1 MKLNPDSLFDE
12 IRHLFFPRR
21 CVLCSKITENLSRA
35 TPLCSACRQVW
46 QAALLKPC
54 PECGQITMRCR
65 CLPAALQKEKAAGVK
80 LPQTEFYHLMPYE
93 SGNLRAPA
101 VKLLLRL
108 KRQKDADALD
118 FLASQMMPLCECAIA
133 EHRVDAAMDKRNA
146 DWIITYTPRSRKASA
161 KNGFDQSAALAKR
174 LSHLLGI
181 PCKQCFRHVRG
192 RNTAQKTLNSAGR
205 LENAGKSYQ
214 LYSKIELNGKRVL
227 LVDDILTTGA
237 TLSACAGLLLTA
249 GAAAC
254 ICVTAA
260 KTVLQP

>member
-1 MKLNPDSLFDE
+1 MKLNPDVLFDE

-21 CVLCSKITENLSRA
+21 CVLCSKITEPLSRA
-35 TPLCSACRQVW
+35 TPLCPACRQIW
-46 QAALLKPC
+46 KTALLKPC

-65 CLPAALQKEKAAGVK
+65 CLPAAVRKAKTAGVK
-80 LPQTEFYHLMPYE
+80 LPHTEFYHLMPYE
-93 SGNLRAPA
+93 SGNLSAPA
-101 VKLLLRL
+101 VKLLLHL

-133 EHRVDAAMDKRNA
+133 EHRGDTDKNKRNA
-146 DWIITYTPRSRKASA
+146 DWIITYAPRSRKASA

-174 LSHLLGI
+174 ISHLLNI

-192 RNTAQKTLNSAGR
+192 RNTAQKTLDSAGR
-205 LENAGKSYQ
+205 LENAEQSYQ
-214 LYSKIELNGKRVL
+214 LYPKIELNGKRVL
-227 LVDDILTTGA
+227 LIDDILTTGA
-237 TLSACAGLLLTA
+237 TLSACAALLLTA